1 MDATINLNE
10 NVYRYLIKNSV
21 RETPVLADL
30 RAETHKLSDSVMQIS
45 PEQGQFMAL
54 LMQILG
60 AKKTLDIGTFT
71 GYSALAV
78 ALALPR
84 DGKVIAFD
92 VSEEWTNIAKQFWK
106 KAGAGEK
113 IELKLGHASKS
124 LEALI
129 ANGEANTFDFAFI
142 DADKANYDNYYE
154 LALQLIRPGGVIAVD
169 NVLWSGRVAD
179 PDENNESTT
188 SIRNLNTKI
197 FRDERVSISMLP
209 IGDGLTLARKRG

>member
-21 RETPVLADL
+21 REIPVLAEL

-113 IELKLGHASKS
+113 IELKLGHAAKS

-179 PDENNESTT
+179 PDENDESTT

>member
-1 MDATINLNE
+1 MDVTTNLSS
-10 NVYRYLIKNSV
+10 NVYRYLINHSI
-21 RETPVLADL
+21 REPFALSEL
-30 RAETHKLSDSVMQIS
+30 RSETHKLPDSIMQIS

-54 LMQILG
+54 LVQLMG

-78 ALALPR
+78 ALALPT

-92 VSEEWTNIAKQFWK
+92 VSEEWTNIAKTYWN
-106 KAGAGEK
+106 KANVADK
-113 IELKLGHASKS
+113 IDLKLGSATDS
-124 LEALI
+124 LDALL
-129 ANGEANTFDFAFI
+129 ANGEANTYDFAFI

-154 LALQLIRPGGVIAVD
+154 RALKLVRPGGLIAVD

-179 PDENNESTT
+179 PDEHDASTT
-188 SIRNLNTKI
+188 CIRNLNSKI

-209 IGDGLTLARKRG
+209 IGDGLTLTRKRS

>member
-113 IELKLGHASKS
+113 IELKLGHAAKS

-179 PDENNESTT
+179 PDENDESTN